1 MRWPCACSLAIGR
14 REQFGVVNL
23 GDNRIAL
30 RASTGSYLSL
40 REIDGTLLAE
50 AASVGDCEVLR
61 RIEMDGGRVALQSI
75 SGRVLRVNPDDA
87 ILMVGNTSPSEVE
100 SLTEINL
107 FDALHPPG
115 HRPRL
120 L

>member
-1 MRWPCACSLAIGR
+1 
-14 REQFGVVNL
+14 
-23 GDNRIAL
+23 
-30 RASTGSYLSL
+30 
-40 REIDGTLLAE
+40 
-50 AASVGDCEVLR
+50 
-61 RIEMDGGRVALQSI
+61 VALQSI

>member
-1 MRWPCACSLAIGR
+1 M
-14 REQFGVVNL
+14 VNL

-40 REIDGTLLAE
+40 REFDGTLLAE
-50 AASVGDCEVLR
+50 AASIGDREVLR

-75 SGRVLRVNPDDA
+75 SGRLLRVNADDA
-87 ILMVGNTSPSEVE
+87 TIVVGNTSPGEVD

-107 FDALHPPG
+107 FDAFAPVLSSPP
-115 HRPRL
+115 
-120 L
+120 